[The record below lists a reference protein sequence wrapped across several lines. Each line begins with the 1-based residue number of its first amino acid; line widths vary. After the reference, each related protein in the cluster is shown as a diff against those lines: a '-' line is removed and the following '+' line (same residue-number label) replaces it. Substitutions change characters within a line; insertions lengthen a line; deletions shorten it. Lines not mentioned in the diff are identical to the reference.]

1 MSHTAF
7 VSGMANLT
15 PNHRTHL
22 CTTNTD
28 NDYLSIDQ
36 GPESSACYFIN
47 RESFALEQQVF
58 SGDDS
63 LRCEEKGIKVYR
75 CANAPVIRT

>member
-7 VSGMANLT
+7 VSDMANLT

-22 CTTNTD
+22 CSTNTD

-47 RESFALEQQVF
+47 RESFAMDNR
-58 SGDDS
+58 SSAGMS
-63 LRCEEKGIKVYR
+63 Y
-75 CANAPVIRT
+75 CAVRKR